1 MTEYI
6 TMDLLWVLYCAFLE
20 DKFPNASKPKKERF
34 ISVVEESLTAHL
46 ALSNQK
52 IVRSRADWTA
62 PDCSEEEAA
71 NAMLAADKP
80 AANWASPRDA
90 QGWVIG
96 NDKG

>member
-1 MTEYI
+1 
-6 TMDLLWVLYCAFLE
+6 MDLLWVLYCAFLE

-62 PDCSEEEAA
+62 PDCSEAEAA
-71 NAMLAADKP
+71 A
-80 AANWASPRDA
+80 PRR
-90 QGWVIG
+90 G
-96 NDKG
+96 NRRRQPFPWC